1 MRQIFL
7 LMKFKNLSN
16 KETRFDIV
24 PSRYPVRSRSQCKS
38 FGQFNLGKQVQKIYG
53 VHAVLLEEFPIPDER
68 LYIDFYMPNNSIAFE
83 FHGEQH
89 DTFNKFFHGNKDG
102 FKKSKSR
109 DVRKKQWCELN
120 NIILIEVRKSTIS
133 AEELKE
139 LIQEKRN
146 G

>member
-120 NIILIEVRKSTIS
+120 NIRLVKIRWGATRDNVIKLLLDE
-133 AEELKE
+133 
-139 LIQEKRN
+139 
-146 G
+146 